1 MSGEKANKKITSSM
15 TVLEIVSSY
24 KETEAVFRSYDQ
36 AAGECICCNALFET
50 LKVVASKYDLNLEQL
65 IHDLEQAEP
74 GDQ

>member
-24 KETEAVFRSYDQ
+24 KETEAVFQSYDQ

-50 LKVVASKYDLNLEQL
+50 LKDVASKYDLNLEQL
-65 IHDLEQAEP
+65 IHDLKQAEP